1 MEQHSNGRSTLQGR
15 TLRLA
20 QVTWIVL
27 VVIVL
32 GIFIAAL
39 PTYFAFLQ
47 TTCVRLI
54 RCNGVPTAAHIQTL
68 RASGFTVRDYAEFN
82 VIFSVTEELICLTLG
97 LIIFWRKSS
106 DRMAWLASLMLVYA
120 GTSTVWYT
128 FLAAQSFTLV
138 VGRIFDDIAFIILL
152 IFFAVFPNGR
162 FVPGWTRLLPI
173 IYIVLNGVLPFLFPD
188 APPILGAII
197 GTIAFVGSIISIPIA
212 QIYRYRKVST
222 PLERQQTKWVVLGV
236 TVTVVINI
244 GCELLATLVPP
255 LNKPGSLYTLFVSDI
270 ETGCIIFIP
279 ISVAIAILRSRL
291 WEIDVI
297 INRTLVYGLLTATL
311 ALFYFGF
318 VLGLQSLF
326 DRSMGS
332 AAANS
337 PFILVGS
344 TLVIAAL
351 FQPLRHRIQTIIDRR
366 FYRSK
371 YDSRRTIANFSATLR
386 GEVDLAQLSEQLVAV
401 VEETM
406 QPAHVSLWLNK
417 PEQYKD
423 NYSVQINSLSD
434 RSSLSDSIQG
444 VHT

>member
-1 MEQHSNGRSTLQGR
+1 MQHVSFQEKEVMEQHSNGRSTLQGR

-47 TTCVRLI
+47 TTCVSLI

-291 WEIDVI
+291 WDIDI
-297 INRTLVYGLLTATL
+297 LINRTLVYGALTAIL
-311 ALFYFGF
+311 ALIYFG
-318 VLGLQSLF
+318 LIIALQFLLRGII
-326 DRSMGS
+326 DQNNNI
-332 AAANS
+332 A
-337 PFILVGS
+337 IVGS
-344 TLVIAAL
+344 TLAIYAL
-351 FQPLRHRIQTIIDRR
+351 FQPLRHRIQNIIDRR
-366 FYRSK
+366 FYRRK
-371 YDSRRTIANFSATLR
+371 YDATRTLAAFSATLR
-386 GEVDLAQLSEQLVAV
+386 AEVDLAQLSEQLVAV

-406 QPAHVSLWLNK
+406 QPAHISLWINK
-417 PEQYKD
+417 SHQSPPAYYKQED
-423 NYSVQINSLSD
+423 LPFSQTS
-434 RSSLSDSIQG
+434 
-444 VHT
+444 